1 MLEDLIKQ
9 ARHDH
14 ALYRQAVKENKPLS
28 VILYWAKEK
37 RESEEAV
44 AKATKWSNS
53 KLIDVITNGAN
64 I

>member
-1 MLEDLIKQ
+1 MLEELVRQ

-14 ALYRQAVKENKPLS
+14 ALYSQAVKENKPLS

-37 RESEEAV
+37 RNSEEAI
-44 AKATKWSNS
+44 AEITKWSRT

-64 I
+64 F